1 MGNSTSN
8 NTGPGAAPQRQQAAA
23 ITVSKPSS
31 LKKIAMSEKK
41 MMVYNWVPKN
51 LTKTKASKKFCRL
64 LKKRRHWVKSLKIDS
79 NTLANPNSELLRILP
94 SFKSLK
100 TIEIEYWGNIDLKFP
115 AFQYFAKV
123 VSPLKY
129 LKTCVIRNN
138 DPDNVTIRGSILL
151 LRGISYLKNLREA
164 DFSFS
169 DSLHNNMSADL
180 LKILVSNITKV
191 RKAEKFTLDVST
203 CTQISNPGMLEFAKG
218 FYRFQ
223 NLQELNLDFGGCSG
237 LEKTGFDL
245 LVQNVCKFDLKHL
258 KLNFGGLKFLNDQG
272 FALVTENIANIK
284 NLASLNLAFGG
295 SDRIEKAGVSSLVKC
310 IDSLK
315 KLTDL
320 RLDFAGCRAIKDIE
334 ITAFSDD
341 SNLFERLTVLNLNFT
356 YCSITDISI
365 ILLAKCIQKLGN
377 LQELLLAAGGYEQIG
392 DHGVIELGKA
402 VAQLK
407 NLSKLKLIFAKTQV
421 KDHGLG
427 VLLVSICTLRQLKD
441 LYIDFS
447 NNQKINGKCLNM
459 FSYNIEQLSEL
470 QDLVLDFGY
479 SSNISSEGVLSLSQ
493 HIPKLKKLC
502 NIQLKFQNCPKI
514 NKAAQDALKFFE
526 KN

>member
-1 MGNSTSN
+1 MGNSNSN
-8 NTGPGAAPQRQQAAA
+8 NPAPGAAPQRQQAAA
-23 ITVSKPSS
+23 TTVSKPSS

-41 MMVYNWVPKN
+41 MMAYNWVPKN
-51 LTKTKASKKFCRL
+51 LAKTKASKKFCRL
-64 LKKRRHWVKSLKIDS
+64 LKKRRHWVKSIKIDS
-79 NTLANPNSELLRILP
+79 NTLANPNSELIRILP

-100 TIEIEYWGNIDLKFP
+100 TIEIEYWGNIDLKFA
-115 AFQYFAKV
+115 AFKYFAKV
-123 VSPLKY
+123 VGPLKY
-129 LKTCVIRNN
+129 LKTCIIRNN
-138 DPDNVTIRGSILL
+138 DPDNLTLRGSILL
-151 LRGISYLKNLREA
+151 LRGISYLKNLREV
-164 DFSFS
+164 DFNFTNC
-169 DSLHNNMSADL
+169 LHNNMSADL
-180 LKILVSNITKV
+180 LKVLVANVTKV
-191 RKAEKFTLDVST
+191 RKAEKLTLDVST
-203 CTQISNPGMLEFAKG
+203 CERFSNPGMLEFAKG

-245 LVQNVCKFDLKHL
+245 LVQNICKIDLKHL

-272 FALVTENIANIK
+272 FALASQNIGNIK
-284 NLASLNLAFGG
+284 NLNTLNLAFGG

-315 KLTDL
+315 HLKEL
-320 RLDFAGCRAIKDIE
+320 RLDFTGCRAIKDIE
-334 ITAFSDD
+334 ITTFSDD

-356 YCSITDISI
+356 NCSITDISI

-377 LQELLLAAGGYEQIG
+377 LQELLLAVGGHEQIG

-402 VAQLK
+402 MAQLK
-407 NLSKLKLIFAKTQV
+407 NLSKLKLMFIKTQV

-427 VLLVSICTLRQLKD
+427 VLLVNICTLRQLKD

-447 NNQKINGKCLNM
+447 INQKITGKGLIT

-470 QDLVLDFGY
+470 QDLVLDF
-479 SSNISSEGVLSLSQ
+479 SHSPNMSSEGVLSLSQ
-493 HIPKLKKLC
+493 HIPKLRKLC
-502 NIQLKFQNCPKI
+502 NIQLKFQNCLKI